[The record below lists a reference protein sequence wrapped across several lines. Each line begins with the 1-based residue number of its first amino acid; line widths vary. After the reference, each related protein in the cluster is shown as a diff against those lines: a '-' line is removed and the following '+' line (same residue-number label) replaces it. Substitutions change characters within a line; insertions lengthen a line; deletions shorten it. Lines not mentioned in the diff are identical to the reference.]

1 MQEEVTKHTE
11 KIFRAMKN
19 KEHSFWEKVK
29 EVSIEIFIIVFAV
42 TLSIWL
48 HNWSDHRRE
57 QSETDEFLTGLK
69 SDLAKD
75 IQLLE
80 DNKTASARVDSD
92 FTYLFM
98 LGESGAIDTAS
109 DRTISHHL
117 SFKMNATHANVG
129 RYEGFKSSGKI
140 GTIESD
146 SLKQSIL
153 VYYQQTIP
161 NVDDVEGVVNSF
173 QLKII
178 DLEVSKKDN
187 ESLQSVAKSFK
198 MQALLQFAT
207 ENLDGMIRTYDSAQ
221 QDAKK
226 IMEMIDEY
234 PRR

>member
-1 MQEEVTKHTE
+1 
-11 KIFRAMKN
+11 
-19 KEHSFWEKVK
+19 
-29 EVSIEIFIIVFAV
+29 
-42 TLSIWL
+42 
-48 HNWSDHRRE
+48 
-57 QSETDEFLTGLK
+57 
-69 SDLAKD
+69 
-75 IQLLE
+75 
-80 DNKTASARVDSD
+80 
-92 FTYLFM
+92 
-98 LGESGAIDTAS
+98 
-109 DRTISHHL
+109 
-117 SFKMNATHANVG
+117 MNATHANVG

>member
-1 MQEEVTKHTE
+1 MQEEVTKHTKEIYRALKSREHHLWE
-11 KIFRAMKN
+11 KIIDVA
-19 KEHSFWEKVK
+19 V
-29 EVSIEIFIIVFAV
+29 EIFIIVFAV

-57 QSETDEFLTGLK
+57 QFETDEFLTGLK

-80 DNKTASARVDSD
+80 DNKRVSARVDSN
-92 FTYLFM
+92 FTYLFT
-98 LGESGAIDTAS
+98 LGTTGAIDTAS
-109 DRTISHHL
+109 DRLISHHL
-117 SFKMNATHANVG
+117 AFEMNATHANVG

-161 NVDDVEGVVNSF
+161 GIDDLEGVVNSF
-173 QLKII
+173 QSKII
-178 DLEVSKKDN
+178 DMEVSKKDK
-187 ESLQSVAKSFK
+187 ESMASVAKTFK

-207 ENLDGMIRTYDSAQ
+207 ENLDGIIRTYDSAQ
-221 QDAKK
+221 LDAKK
-226 IMEMIDEY
+226 IIVMIDKY